1 MFLGPQSLGKQ
12 QKEVRV
18 CVENSGRT
26 SQVWQTHLV
35 ACRDRRAW
43 PYGTAGPEWTKG
55 AAEDEPDNTKAEH
68 KPKAAQPDVV
78 DTNTEPSEGMATS
91 RGRERE
97 ELLRRTR
104 EAGRTAPSPRATWN
118 RVGREVQRRTS
129 PTTRR
134 RSTSPRPHSRKSS
147 TPLRSQGRGMDIP
160 RGRRRATLRRRTGEE
175 ALTACHQERRRWSRR
190 EGAGD

>member
-18 CVENSGRT
+18 GVENSGRT

-43 PYGTAGPEWTKG
+43 PCGTAGPEWTKG

-78 DTNTEPSEGMATS
+78 DTNTEPSEGDGHLQGAQAGGAVEKDTGGRKDCPVTKGDLEQS
-91 RGRERE
+91 GAGSAAEDEPDNTKAEHEPKAAQPEIVDTIAKPRERDGHPQGAQE
-97 ELLRRTR
+97 GDPATEDGGGSTDRLPPRT
-104 EAGRTAPSPRATWN
+104 
-118 RVGREVQRRTS
+118 
-129 PTTRR
+129 
-134 RSTSPRPHSRKSS
+134 
-147 TPLRSQGRGMDIP
+147 QGLEP
-160 RGRRRATLRRRTGEE
+160 
-175 ALTACHQERRRWSRR
+175 
-190 EGAGD
+190 

>member
-43 PYGTAGPEWTKG
+43 PCGTAGPEWTKG

-78 DTNTEPSEGMATS
+78 DTNTEPSEGDGHLQGAQAGGAVEKDTG
-91 RGRERE
+91 GRKDC
-97 ELLRRTR
+97 
-104 EAGRTAPSPRATWN
+104 PSPRATWN

-175 ALTACHQERRRWSRR
+175 ALTACHQERRGWSRR